1 MRLRIK
7 DDQPSGEFG
16 ARIFHVVFGVLC
28 VCGAIWV
35 LFSVS
40 PFNPFAFF
48 ILLLLGVGP
57 LLVGLYGDRKT
68 VFQLL
73 FLGGS

>member
-1 MRLRIK
+1 MINPLENLALAYSILFSVSYVYAP
-7 DDQPSGEFG
+7 QS
-16 ARIFHVVFGVLC
+16 A
-28 VCGAIWV
+28 V

-48 ILLLLGVGP
+48 IPLLLGLGP
-57 LLVGLYGDRKT
+57 LVVGLYGDRKT

-73 FLGGS
+73 FISGS